1 VESRG
6 IDGLPTSPIR
16 LVLYEEARDH
26 TCGSPGRLP
35 ILGFHPQSV
44 PSRDVKAPHQVVATG
59 VRCALVVDDEHTI
72 RTAVAR
78 YLRRRGWQ
86 ADEAEDGRDALV
98 KLGHASPG
106 GYQVVISDVRMPHY
120 SGDQLHD
127 WLAEHRPDLFERLIL
142 TTGDLTSPALN
153 EFLTRTPRP
162 VIEKPFELA
171 VLAQLIEAVLH
182 GR

>member
-1 VESRG
+1 MGLWG
-6 IDGLPTSPIR
+6 IYALPAGRIR
-16 LVLYEEARDH
+16 LVLYEEARDR
-26 TCGSPGRLP
+26 TSGPPGRLSS
-35 ILGFHPQSV
+35 LGFHSSV
-44 PSRDVKAPHQVVATG
+44 TNRNVKALQQVVATG
-59 VRCALVVDDEHTI
+59 LRCALVIDDEPTI

-78 YLRRRGWQ
+78 YLRRQGWQ

-98 KLGHASPG
+98 KLGRASPS

>member
-1 VESRG
+1 VTPN
-6 IDGLPTSPIR
+6 I
-16 LVLYEEARDH
+16 EA
-26 TCGSPGRLP
+26 P
-35 ILGFHPQSV
+35 PQV
-44 PSRDVKAPHQVVATG
+44 AATG
-59 VRCALVVDDEHTI
+59 LRCALIVDDEPTI

-86 ADEAEDGRDALV
+86 ADEAEDGSAALA
-98 KLGHASPG
+98 KLNGAPPG
-106 GYQVVISDVRMPHY
+106 GYQLVISDVRMPHY

-142 TTGDLTSPALN
+142 TTGDLASPVLS

-171 VLAQLIEAVLH
+171 ELAQLIEAVLQ

>member
-1 VESRG
+1 M
-6 IDGLPTSPIR
+6 TSSSIR
-16 LVLYEEARDH
+16 A
-26 TCGSPGRLP
+26 
-35 ILGFHPQSV
+35 PQ
-44 PSRDVKAPHQVVATG
+44 QVAATG
-59 VRCALVVDDEHTI
+59 LRRALIVDDEPTI

-86 ADEAEDGRDALV
+86 ADEAEDGKAALA
-98 KLGHASPG
+98 KLDRASPG
-106 GYQVVISDVRMPHY
+106 GYQVVISDMRMPHY

-127 WLAEHRPDLFERLIL
+127 WLAEHRPDLFQRLIL
-142 TTGDLTSPALN
+142 TTGDLASPALS

-171 VLAQLIEAVLH
+171 VLGQLIEAVLQ